1 MVKAR
6 KTDGQVWVK
15 LVMKMK
21 RVLILLL
28 PLEIEKLKK
37 YSLFL
42 CLKLSYLIH
51 LKNARYYSS

>member
-21 RVLILLL
+21 RVWILFL

-42 CLKLSYLIH
+42 CLKLSYLYI
-51 LKNARYYSS
+51 

>member
-21 RVLILLL
+21 KVLILLL
-28 PLEIEKLKK
+28 PLEIEKLKN
-37 YSLFL
+37 
-42 CLKLSYLIH
+42 IP
-51 LKNARYYSS
+51 YSSA